1 MQWKL
6 KPNGITAILF
16 DLDGTLRHNLPSSN
30 HTFFDIAVQ
39 LGTVDTPEKRRRTM
53 RWMHYYWAQSTE
65 LMRDLEIYG
74 RLTEAFWVFYSYR
87 TLISFECPEAQAQ
100 TLAPQV
106 HRRMTDEY
114 QPQDHVPPDVR
125 QTLLTLKESG
135 FPLGVVS
142 NRSTPFGDQMTALGL
157 DLFFQFTLAAG
168 EIKSWKPESGIFLH
182 AVELL
187 GAQPSQTVYVGDNYY
202 ADILG
207 AANAGL
213 RPVLLDP
220 EGIFPDAECP
230 VITTISGLLD
240 ILEK

>member
-6 KPNGITAILF
+6 KPDGITAILF

-39 LGTVDTPEKRRRTM
+39 LGVVDTPEKRRRTM

-87 TLISFECPEAQAQ
+87 TLISLECPEAQAQ